1 MSEARTDILT
11 AIRSSGHAGGF
22 AAAIAAE
29 AGALLADPSVC
40 RPMLPTGALADIFIA
55 RVTSPKVAASAE
67 RIDGLADVPAAVARY
82 LTAQNLAHDIALQPD
97 AALRSADWRSF
108 STHKSISADETAAV
122 GRALWGIAET
132 GSLVFH
138 SGPTCP
144 TLFAFLPLH
153 HIVVVEAANILPYL
167 EDYSIVAAGLPIPR
181 NVNFITGPSGTTDIE
196 GTLVRGA
203 HGPACLH
210 VIVVGSEVGN

>member
-1 MSEARTDILT
+1 MSEAKADILA
-11 AIRSSGHAGGF
+11 AIRASGRNGTAD
-22 AAAIAAE
+22 AIAAE
-29 AGALLADPSVC
+29 SAAMLADVSLGRPALPAGALTDV
-40 RPMLPTGALADIFIA
+40 FIA

-67 RIDGLADVPAAVARY
+67 RIDDLAAVPAAVARY
-82 LTAQNLAHDIALQPD
+82 LSGQNVAHDIALQPD
-97 AALRSADWRSF
+97 PALLALDWRTF
-108 STHKSISADETAAV
+108 STHHTISADETAAV

-153 HIVVVEAANILPYL
+153 HIVVMDAANILRHL
-167 EDYSIVAAGLPIPR
+167 EDYQTAAAALPIPR

-210 VIVVGSEVGN
+210 VIVVGSAGL

>member
-1 MSEARTDILT
+1 LKVV
-11 AIRSSGHAGGF
+11 SSTLLSLDWSAF
-22 AAAIAAE
+22 ATHGTIAA
-29 AGALLADPSVC
+29 
-40 RPMLPTGALADIFIA
+40 
-55 RVTSPKVAASAE
+55 
-67 RIDGLADVPAAVARY
+67 
-82 LTAQNLAHDIALQPD
+82 
-97 AALRSADWRSF
+97 
-108 STHKSISADETAAV
+108 DEPAAV

-153 HIVVVEAANILPYL
+153 HIAVVGASNILPYL
-167 EDYSIVAAGLPIPR
+167 EDYRTAAAGLPIPR
-181 NVNFITGPSGTTDIE
+181 NVNFVTGPSGTTDIE

-210 VIVVGSEVGN
+210 VIVVG